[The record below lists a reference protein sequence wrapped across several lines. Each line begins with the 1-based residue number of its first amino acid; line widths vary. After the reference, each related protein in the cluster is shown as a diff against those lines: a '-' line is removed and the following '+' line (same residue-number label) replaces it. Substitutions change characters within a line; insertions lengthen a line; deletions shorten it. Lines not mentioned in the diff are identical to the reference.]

1 MSADPARVG
10 PPAAAPATGI
20 DTAALRRTEFPWADE
35 TVYLNHASIG
45 PLPERTRLALEAF
58 NRRRAMPFQLP
69 DRDLMATLAES
80 RRHLAGLI
88 GATPEEI
95 ENAIGPHGYVRKM
108 LQKDRDSQ
116 IAEGERWLSGNDDTR
131 H

>member
-1 MSADPARVG
+1 MNFLQMTI
-10 PPAAAPATGI
+10 AAADAW
-20 DTAALRRTEFPWADE
+20 L
-35 TVYLNHASIG
+35 
-45 PLPERTRLALEAF
+45 ERELANSEILLVD
-58 NRRRAMPFQLP
+58 Q
-69 DRDLMATLAES
+69 
-80 RRHLAGLI
+80 